1 VYLASFYLLVNT
13 CLLGLPESYYQ
24 DIFATQV
31 GGRTEVTAGD
41 GTRCDILTE
50 SYAIEVDFARKW
62 GEAIGQSLNYGFQ
75 FNRQAGIVL
84 ILEKPSDRKHLIRVN
99 SIIQHY
105 DLPIKVWEMRA
116 SEQSSA
122 PVADST
128 SNATGDFWIS
138 STGMTHKQGC
148 RYYGKG
154 KGRHAKKASG
164 NDCKICGG
172 ARLPFQKS
180 L

>member
-1 VYLASFYLLVNT
+1 MNYILTTLIFLLVSAT
-13 CLLGLPESYYQ
+13 ASALPESYYQ
-24 DIFATQV
+24 DIFTAQI

-41 GTRCDILTE
+41 GTRCDILTD

-84 ILEKPSDRKHLIRVN
+84 ILEKPSYRKHLIRVN

-105 DLPIKVWEMRA
+105 DPPIKVWEMRA
-116 SEQSSA
+116 YEQSSEPA
-122 PVADST
+122 TNNT
-128 SNATGDFWIS
+128 SSETGVFFIS
-138 STGMTHKQGC
+138 ITGKTHKQGC

-154 KGRHAKKASG
+154 NGRYSKKPSG
-164 NDCKICGG
+164 NDCKICGDN
-172 ARLPFQKS
+172 L
-180 L
+180 

>member
-1 VYLASFYLLVNT
+1 MKLLTNCLFLLVSAT
-13 CLLGLPESYYQ
+13 VSALPESYYQ
-24 DIFATQV
+24 DIFATEI

-41 GTRCDILTE
+41 GTRCDILTD

-99 SIIQHY
+99 SIIQY
-105 DLPIKVWEMRA
+105 YGLPIKVWEMRA
-116 SEQSSA
+116 YEQRSVTAPDQTLSA
-122 PVADST
+122 S
-128 SNATGDFWIS
+128 GDFWIS
-138 STGMTHKQGC
+138 STGKTHRHGC

-154 KGRHAKKASG
+154 NGRSSKKPSG
-164 NDCKICGG
+164 VDCKICGG
-172 ARLPFQKS
+172 AK
-180 L
+180 

>member
-1 VYLASFYLLVNT
+1 MKLLTTLTFLLLTATASA
-13 CLLGLPESYYQ
+13 LPESYYQ
-24 DIFATQV
+24 DIFAAQV

-41 GTRCDILTE
+41 GTRCDILTD

-116 SEQSSA
+116 YEQSSA
-122 PVADST
+122 PEPNNA
-128 SNATGDFWIS
+128 SNVSGDFWIS
-138 STGMTHKQGC
+138 STGKTHKQGC
-148 RYYGKG
+148 RYYGQG
-154 KGRHAKKASG
+154 NGNFVKKSSG
-164 NDCKICGG
+164 DNCKICCP
-172 ARLPFQKS
+172 AK
-180 L
+180 